1 MAAEQPNQLTV
12 TFDEQ
17 GVEGHS
23 VPVDGFATALQS
35 LQDAVRLMVEH
46 LGGREPGPG
55 RPPTWV
61 RDQSALRLT
70 AIGRGSFEATLTLE
84 PPADGQGYLDNFGP
98 QALGELLNWDGC
110 EDSTLPRAVT
120 DKLYEMPAALPE
132 DARLWL
138 GSTDGRRKVEVRR
151 AERGAAAERTAQA
164 ALLRGWLKEVNWDRL
179 TAQLHDSAD
188 SYVRLRFDAELYD
201 DMRRLATEFVE
212 VRGEGRFNPHDEW
225 TSIHVERID
234 ATRSRREPFD
244 LEAVLNDP
252 NPKLFDP
259 EQVITASEPFD
270 VDEFVRVIHEGR
282 DVGREESSEWS
293 S

>member
-23 VPVDGFATALQS
+23 VPVDGFATSLQS

-70 AIGRGSFEATLTLE
+70 AIGTGSFIATLTLK
-84 PPADGQGYLDNFGP
+84 PPPDGQSYVEEFGP
-98 QALGELLNWDGC
+98 RALDGLLSWDGR

-138 GSTDGRRKVEVRR
+138 GSVDGRRKVEVRR
-151 AERGAAAERTAQA
+151 AERVATAQA
-164 ALLRGWLKEVNWDRL
+164 TAEVALLRGWLREVNWDRL
-179 TAQLHDSAD
+179 TAQLHDSTG
-188 SYVRLRFDAELYD
+188 SYVRLRFAASLYD

-212 VRGEGRFNPHDEW
+212 VRGEGRFNPHDER
-225 TSIHVERID
+225 TSVHVERISG
-234 ATRSRREPFD
+234 TRSGREPCD
-244 LEAVLNDP
+244 LESVLHDP
-252 NPKLFDP
+252 HPKRFDP
-259 EQVITASEPFD
+259 EQVITGSEPFD

-282 DVGREESSEWS
+282 DVGRKESSEWS

>member
-1 MAAEQPNQLTV
+1 MVTEQPKQLTV
-12 TFDEQ
+12 TYVEE
-17 GVEGHS
+17 GVAGHS
-23 VPVDGFATALQS
+23 VPVDGFVAALQR

-61 RDQSALRLT
+61 RDQSVLRLA
-70 AIGRGSFEATLTLE
+70 AIDRGSFEATLALQ
-84 PPADGQGYLDNFGP
+84 PPPDGQPYLDNFGP
-98 QALGELLNWDGC
+98 QALDALLNWDGS
-110 EDSTLPRAVT
+110 EDSTLPRPVT

-138 GSTDGRRKVEVRR
+138 GSIDGRRKVEVRR
-151 AERGAAAERTAQA
+151 TERAVATDRTPET

-179 TAQLHDSAD
+179 TAQLHDSAG
-188 SYVRLRFDAELYD
+188 SYVRLRFDADLYD
-201 DMRRLATEFVE
+201 EMRRLATEFVE
-212 VRGEGRFNPHDEW
+212 VSGEGRFSPHDEW
-225 TSIHVERID
+225 TSVHVERID